1 MKSGM
6 KKHKIA
12 IAGATGNVGRE
23 ILNVMSERGFDECE
37 VFALASPKSIG
48 KSVSFGKKVLTVE
61 DVSIFDFKKV
71 NFVFFASGSAF
82 SREYRER
89 VINAGCIIIDN
100 SAAFRMEDGVPL
112 IVADVNS
119 EDVKHYKNKK
129 ILTNPNCTASPIAMT
144 LKPLEHYGIK
154 RIVASTYQSV
164 SGAGKEA
171 MDELYNRTKA
181 FYEIK
186 ISGKEVTDREDKD
199 IFTKDIAFNCI
210 PHIDVFLEDGRTKEE
225 WKMEV
230 ELQKIMKN
238 QNIKVSATCVRVP
251 VFVGHSISINVEFE
265 NPFELDDVI
274 ERLSNFEGLVVLDRR
289 ENGGYI
295 TPREV
300 VRTTGVYVSRI
311 RRDETLQS
319 GLSMWISS
327 DNVYGIGAAYNAVR
341 MLEEL
346 LKYS

>member
-1 MKSGM
+1 M

-23 ILNVMSERGFDECE
+23 ILHVMSERGFSECE
-37 VFALASPKSIG
+37 VFALASPKSVG
-48 KSVSFGKKVLTVE
+48 KIVSFGKKTLTVE
-61 DVSIFDFKKV
+61 DVSRFDFKKV
-71 NFVFFASGSAF
+71 EFVFFASGSAF
-82 SREYRER
+82 SKEYRQK
-89 VINAGCIIIDN
+89 VLDAGCIIIDN

-112 IVADVNS
+112 IVADVNP
-119 EDVKHYKNKK
+119 EDVKEYKEKRV
-129 ILTNPNCTASPIAMT
+129 LANPNCTASPIVMA
-144 LKPLEHYGIK
+144 LKPLEEYGIK

-164 SGAGKEA
+164 SGAGKKA

-181 FYEIK
+181 FYEIA
-186 ISGKEVTDREDKD
+186 ISGKEVTDRENDE

-230 ELQKIMKN
+230 EIQKIMKN
-238 QNIKVSATCVRVP
+238 SNIKVSATCVRVP
-251 VFVGHSISINVEFE
+251 VFVGHSMSVNIEFE
-265 NPFELDDVI
+265 KPFDLDDVM
-274 ERLSNFEGLVVLDRR
+274 EKLSNFEGLVVMDRR

-311 RRDETLQS
+311 RVDRTLEN
-319 GLSMWISS
+319 GLSMWISA

-341 MLEEL
+341 ILEEVI
-346 LKYS
+346 KSA